1 MCTFLS
7 KSFSLSSISQDSLI
21 QIPCYV
27 QPALGP
33 PRSCLLPRPALK
45 KAGTDSKNL
54 SIREGKWSTAQF
66 QPDSLQT
73 GRTVRAALCRDS
85 AAGQSQ
91 AEMSQVEENGCWD
104 AQKVM
109 EEEQESLTDFPV
121 WHSKQLKI
129 PGQGITTVSSL
140 NCFWCQNC
148 SRGS

>member
-7 KSFSLSSISQDSLI
+7 KPFSLSSISQDSLI

-104 AQKVM
+104 AQKVHRRRARVPHWLPSM
-109 EEEQESLTDFPV
+109 TFKTAEDTRAGNYYSFFFELFLVPEL
-121 WHSKQLKI
+121 
-129 PGQGITTVSSL
+129 
-140 NCFWCQNC
+140 
-148 SRGS
+148 